1 MARLWTESA
10 SISYFQSTLLFLLDK
25 TFPSLD
31 IKVGPKSFV
40 GGYILLSAA
49 VLHVQYWLKS
59 PGELYFQTVYKKTFQ
74 VMFTLTDAQLYKK
87 RQ

>member
-1 MARLWTESA
+1 MAHLWTESA

-40 GGYILLSAA
+40 RGYILLSAA
-49 VLHVQYWLKS
+49 VLHVQY
-59 PGELYFQTVYKKTFQ
+59 
-74 VMFTLTDAQLYKK
+74 
-87 RQ
+87 